1 VSAEG
6 TRRAIVAAF
15 LANLGI
21 ALSKFVAFL
30 VTGSASMLAE
40 SIHSVADTG
49 NQGLLFLGGKRARKA
64 PTAEHPFGFSTERY
78 FWAFIVALVLFTLGS
93 MFALYEGVQKLIHPE
108 GLDSPIW
115 AFTVLGIAVVL
126 EGLSLRTARRE
137 ATPARGKRSW
147 WSFIRTT
154 KSPELPVVLLE
165 DTGALVGLV
174 FAFVGISLAELT
186 GNARWDALGS
196 IGIGLL
202 LGVIAVVLAIEMK
215 SLLIGEA
222 VSPAVDATIR
232 AAILDGP
239 EVSRIIHL
247 RTSHLGPDDVVLAAK
262 LEFTCDTTAALALAI
277 DSVEARVRS
286 STPIVRLIFLEPDFY
301 DPARTG
307 EGRDDR
313 EHEGGTMSGTAEAV
327 ERFNEAFNRH
337 DVDAVMAA
345 MTDDCVFENTSP
357 PDGQRYEG
365 QEQVRKAWEQFFD
378 ASPDARFDGEDVI
391 ISGDRCVVQWVYTWT
406 NDDGT
411 VSSLRGVDVL
421 RVRDGKVAEKFAYV
435 KG

>member
-1 VSAEG
+1 MSAEG

-15 LANLGI
+15 IANLGI
-21 ALSKFVAFL
+21 AISKFAAFL

-64 PTAEHPFGFSTERY
+64 PTAEHPFGFATERY
-78 FWAFIVALVLFTLGS
+78 FWAFIVALVLFTLGA
-93 MFALYEGVQKLIHPE
+93 MFAMYEGIQKLIDPHE
-108 GLDSPIW
+108 LESPIW
-115 AFTVLGIAVVL
+115 AFSVLGIAIVL
-126 EGLSLRTARRE
+126 EGWSLRTARHE
-137 ATPARGKRSW
+137 AKPSRGKRSW

-165 DTGALVGLV
+165 DTGALTGLV
-174 FAFVGISLAELT
+174 FALVGITLATIT

-202 LGVIAVVLAIEMK
+202 LGVIAVILAIEMK
-215 SLLIGEA
+215 SLLIGES
-222 VSPAVDATIR
+222 VSPEVDRAVR
-232 AAILDGP
+232 AAILGGP

-247 RTSHLGPDDVVLAAK
+247 RSEHLGPDDVLLAAK
-262 LEFTCDTTAALALAI
+262 LEFTCDTTAALTDAI
-277 DSVEARVRS
+277 DSVEARVRT
-286 STPIVRLIFLEPDFY
+286 STPIVRLIFFEPDFY
-301 DPARTG
+301 DLSR
-307 EGRDDR
+307 
-313 EHEGGTMSGTAEAV
+313 GTDEEAPMTGTAEAV
-327 ERFNEAFNRH
+327 ERFNQAFNDH

-357 PDGQRYEG
+357 PNGQRYEG
-365 QEQVRKAWEQFFD
+365 QAQVRAAWEEFFA
-378 ASPDARFDGEDVI
+378 ASPDAHFDGEDVI
-391 ISGDRCVVQWVYTWT
+391 VAGDRCIVQWLYTWT
-406 NDDGT
+406 NDDG
-411 VSSLRGVDVL
+411 SRSALRGVDVL